1 MTSEMREA
9 RNDSAG
15 EAPAARS
22 QQPAP
27 RSPQPEA
34 RPVFGATDAMLV
46 MMAVIWGANFT
57 VVKYATQ
64 SLAPLAFNG
73 VRVLIAAV
81 ALTVLAFAGAR
92 ARPSR
97 RDILALLALG
107 VIGNGFYQLFF
118 VEGVARTR
126 PGDASLVIAAA
137 PAFIALLGRMTGVER
152 VSMRGAV
159 GVALSIAGVALVVF
173 GAPQA
178 ASGAM
183 QSTLLGN
190 ALVLGGALCWAVYT
204 ILLKPYT
211 HRIDGIQLSAV
222 TMIGGVVLLGAFA
235 VPDVARTDWS
245 RVDGMAWAA
254 IAYSSIGALVI
265 AYLFWYR
272 GVRTLGPTRT
282 AMYANLQPIIALLVA
297 WMAFGDR
304 PGIIQIGGVT
314 IITTGLVLTRT

>member
-1 MTSEMREA
+1 MH
-9 RNDSAG
+9 DSAS
-15 EAPAARS
+15 A
-22 QQPAP
+22 QP
-27 RSPQPEA
+27 R
-34 RPVFGATDAMLV
+34 FGATDGMLL

-73 VRVLIAAV
+73 VRVLLAAV
-81 ALTVLAFAGAR
+81 ALVVLAVAGGR

-97 RDILALLALG
+97 RDVLMLLGLG
-107 VIGNGFYQLFF
+107 VLGNGLYQLFF

-137 PAFIALLGRMTGVER
+137 PAFIALLGRITGVER
-152 VSMRGAV
+152 ISRRGAV
-159 GVALSIAGVALVVF
+159 GVGLSIAGVALVVF

-178 ASGAM
+178 AAGAM

-211 HRIDGIQLSAV
+211 HRVDGIQLSAI
-222 TMIGGVVLLGAFA
+222 TMLGGAVLLGGFA
-235 VPDVARTDWS
+235 LPDVLRTDWS
-245 RVDGMAWAA
+245 AVTPLTWGA
-254 IAYSSIGALVI
+254 IAYSGLAALVV

-282 AMYANLQPIIALLVA
+282 AMYANLQPVIALLVA

-304 PGIIQIGGVT
+304 PGLVQVAGVAIIS
-314 IITTGLVLTRT
+314 TGLLLTRT

>member
-1 MTSEMREA
+1 MH
-9 RNDSAG
+9 DSAS
-15 EAPAARS
+15 A
-22 QQPAP
+22 QP
-27 RSPQPEA
+27 R
-34 RPVFGATDAMLV
+34 FGATDGMLL

-73 VRVLIAAV
+73 VRVLLAAV
-81 ALTVLAFAGAR
+81 ALVVLAVAGGR

-97 RDILALLALG
+97 RDVLMLLGLG
-107 VIGNGFYQLFF
+107 VLGNGLYQLFF

-137 PAFIALLGRMTGVER
+137 PAFIALLGRITGVER
-152 VSMRGAV
+152 ISRRGAV
-159 GVALSIAGVALVVF
+159 GVGLSIAGVALVVF

-178 ASGAM
+178 AAGAM

-211 HRIDGIQLSAV
+211 HRVDGIQLSAI
-222 TMIGGVVLLGAFA
+222 TMLGGAVLLGGFA
-235 VPDVARTDWS
+235 LPDVLRTDWS
-245 RVDGMAWAA
+245 AVTPLTWGA
-254 IAYSSIGALVI
+254 IAYSGLAALVI

-282 AMYANLQPIIALLVA
+282 AMYANLQPVIALLVA

-304 PGIIQIGGVT
+304 PGLVQVAGVAIIS
-314 IITTGLVLTRT
+314 TGLLLTRT

>member
-1 MTSEMREA
+1 MERET
-9 RNDSAG
+9 
-15 EAPAARS
+15 P
-22 QQPAP
+22 
-27 RSPQPEA
+27 
-34 RPVFGATDAMLV
+34 RPVFGATDGML
-46 MMAVIWGANFT
+46 MLMAVIWGANFT

-64 SLAPLAFNG
+64 ELAPLAFNG
-73 VRVLIAAV
+73 VRVLVAAV
-81 ALTVLAFAGAR
+81 ALAVLAFAGAK
-92 ARPSR
+92 AKPTR
-97 RDILALLALG
+97 RDILVLLALG

-137 PAFIALLGRMTGVER
+137 PAFIALLGRITGVER
-152 VSMRGAV
+152 ISMRGAV
-159 GVALSIAGVALVVF
+159 GVALSIAGVGLVVF

-178 ASGAM
+178 AAGTM

-211 HRIDGIQLSAV
+211 HRVDGIQLSAV
-222 TMIGGVVLLGAFA
+222 TMLGGAVLLGAFA
-235 VPDVARTDWS
+235 LPDVASTDWS
-245 RVDGMAWAA
+245 QVGALTWAA

-282 AMYANLQPIIALLVA
+282 AMYSNLQPVIALLVA

-304 PGIIQIGGVT
+304 PGLVQVAGVI
-314 IITTGLVLTRT
+314 IITTGLVLART

>member
-1 MTSEMREA
+1 MKSEL
-9 RNDSAG
+9 
-15 EAPAARS
+15 
-22 QQPAP
+22 
-27 RSPQPEA
+27 
-34 RPVFGATDAMLV
+34 RPGFGATDGML
-46 MMAVIWGANFT
+46 MLMAAIWGANFT

-64 SLAPLAFNG
+64 ALEPLAFNG

-81 ALTVLAFAGAR
+81 ALSVLAVAGPR
-92 ARPSR
+92 ARPTG
-97 RDILALLALG
+97 RDMLVLLALG
-107 VIGNGFYQLFF
+107 VIGNGFYQIFF

-126 PGDASLVIAAA
+126 PGDASLVLGAA
-137 PAFIALLGRMTGVER
+137 PAFIALLGRITGVER
-152 VSMRGAV
+152 ISMRGAV

-173 GAPQA
+173 GAPQVA
-178 ASGAM
+178 RGTM

-190 ALVLGGALCWAVYT
+190 VLVLGGALCWAVYT

-222 TMIGGVVLLGAFA
+222 TMVGGAVLLGAFA
-235 VPDVARTDWS
+235 LPDVARTDWT
-245 RVDGMAWAA
+245 RVDGLTWAA
-254 IAYSSIGALVI
+254 IGYSSIGALVI

-282 AMYANLQPIIALLVA
+282 AMYSNLQPVIALLVA

-304 PGIIQIGGVT
+304 PGFVQVAGVS

>member
-1 MTSEMREA
+1 MTSNALRDA
-9 RNDSAG
+9 GAPRRPVHDSA
-15 EAPAARS
+15 S
-22 QQPAP
+22 TQP
-27 RSPQPEA
+27 R
-34 RPVFGATDAMLV
+34 FGATDGMLL

-73 VRVLIAAV
+73 VRVLLAAV
-81 ALTVLAFAGAR
+81 ALAVLAFAGAK
-92 ARPSR
+92 ARPTR
-97 RDILALLALG
+97 RDVLMLLGLG
-107 VIGNGFYQLFF
+107 VLGNGLYQLFF

-137 PAFIALLGRMTGVER
+137 PAFIALLGRITGVER
-152 VSMRGAV
+152 ISARGSV

-178 ASGAM
+178 AVGAM

-190 ALVLGGALCWAVYT
+190 MLVLGGALCWAVYT

-211 HRIDGIQLSAV
+211 HRVDGIQLSAI
-222 TMIGGVVLLGAFA
+222 TMLGGAVLLGGFA
-235 VPDVARTDWS
+235 LPDVLRTDWS
-245 RVDGMAWAA
+245 AVNALTWGA
-254 IAYSSIGALVI
+254 IAYSGLAALVI

-282 AMYANLQPIIALLVA
+282 AMYANLQPVIALLVA

-304 PGIIQIGGVT
+304 PGLVQVAGVAIIS
-314 IITTGLVLTRT
+314 TGLVLART